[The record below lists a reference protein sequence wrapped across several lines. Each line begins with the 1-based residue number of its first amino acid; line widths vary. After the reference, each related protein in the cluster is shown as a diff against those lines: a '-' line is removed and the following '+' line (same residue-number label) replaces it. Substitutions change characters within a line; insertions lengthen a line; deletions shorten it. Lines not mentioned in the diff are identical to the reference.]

1 MHPFSPSGPSV
12 KVNVTAAGVLRVL
25 TPWVDSNGGT
35 LSIGVRG
42 AFPVFVAWGGA
53 GVTCTEAT
61 GHWCPAGIVSTFGVP
76 GSASHLY
83 LITEAGQA
91 SDVQLAQGRGL

>member
-1 MHPFSPSGPSV
+1 
-12 KVNVTAAGVLRVL
+12 
-25 TPWVDSNGGT
+25 
-35 LSIGVRG
+35 
-42 AFPVFVAWGGA
+42 
-53 GVTCTEAT
+53 VTCTEAT